1 MFRRYI
7 HIHERMKLQR
17 MQISGIG
24 ERKFESEFE
33 TIRSWI
39 QIDTTLISKIAVT
52 PIINHSVNEAIS
64 PRR

>member
-1 MFRRYI
+1 
-7 HIHERMKLQR
+7 MKLQR

-24 ERKFESEFE
+24 ERKLESEFE

-52 PIINHSVNEAIS
+52 PVINHSVNEAIS